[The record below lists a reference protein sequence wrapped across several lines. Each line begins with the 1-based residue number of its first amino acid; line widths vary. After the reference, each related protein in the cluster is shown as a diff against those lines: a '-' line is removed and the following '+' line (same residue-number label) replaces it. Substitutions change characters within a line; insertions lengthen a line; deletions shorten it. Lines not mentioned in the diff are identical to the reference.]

1 MFLILMIHDNIKLSK
16 SRILRKKL
24 ESNSIVKVGGAFDA
38 MSAKLVETSGFD
50 AVWAGSFAISATHA
64 LPDASIL
71 TMTEFFDAASSMA
84 STCEIPIIADC
95 DTGYGGPSNVTH
107 MVKKYENAGISSI
120 CIEDKT
126 FPKQN
131 SLLENGKNDLLS
143 EKEFVAKILSAKQAR
158 NDKDFLII
166 ARVEALISGAGMN
179 EALKRATAY
188 ENAGADAILIH
199 SKQKT
204 PDEIFEFADSW
215 KGSVPIVV
223 VPTTYDNVKI
233 SELSLHN
240 IKMIIFANQT
250 LRASHLAMTKL
261 LREMVDTEHISTIEQ
276 ELSTMQDIF
285 NLQEMYDIKSK
296 EKKLEEELKK
306 LGYIN

>member
-1 MFLILMIHDNIKLSK
+1 MFLILIIHGNIKLPK
-16 SRILRKKL
+16 SEILRKKL

-64 LPDASIL
+64 VPDASIL

-143 EKEFVAKILSAKQAR
+143 EKEFVAKILAAKQTR
-158 NDKDFLII
+158 NDKDFLIM

-188 ENAGADAILIH
+188 ENAGADAIFIH

-223 VPTTYDNVKI
+223 VPTTYDSVKI
-233 SELSLHN
+233 SELNLHN

-250 LRASHLAMTKL
+250 LRVSHLAITKL
-261 LREMVDTEHISTIEQ
+261 LHEMVDTEHISTIEQ
-276 ELSTMQDIF
+276 EMSTMQDIF

>member
-1 MFLILMIHDNIKLSK
+1 M
-16 SRILRKKL
+16 LRKKL

-38 MSAKLVETSGFD
+38 MSAKLVEISGFD

-71 TMTEFFDAASSMA
+71 TMTEFFDVASNMA
-84 STCEIPIIADC
+84 STCGIPIIADC
-95 DTGYGGPSNVTH
+95 DTGYGGPSNVSH

-143 EKEFVAKILSAKQAR
+143 EKEFVAKILSAKEAR

-215 KGSVPIVV
+215 KGSVPLVV

-233 SELSLHN
+233 SELESHK
-240 IKMIIFANQT
+240 IKMVIYANQT
-250 LRASHLAMTKL
+250 LRVAHMAITKL
-261 LREMVDTEHISTIEQ
+261 LREMVNAESISDVNE
-276 ELSTMQDIF
+276 EMSTMQDVF